1 MSANKIV
8 TSKFIKSVTKGRK
21 TIAADHATEIDTW
34 DRTFLA
40 KKCIRGLHKG
50 SREGREHPST
60 SDGKDHF
67 TTVYRDA
74 DDNHITARHV
84 YR

>member
-1 MSANKIV
+1 MAVLDDRPSEL
-8 TSKFIKSVTKGRK
+8 
-21 TIAADHATEIDTW
+21 TIT
-34 DRTFLA
+34 L
-40 KKCIRGLHKG
+40 K
-50 SREGREHPST
+50 EHPST

>member
-1 MSANKIV
+1 ML
-8 TSKFIKSVTKGRK
+8 SKLSWRGCRSCMAVLDDRPSEL
-21 TIAADHATEIDTW
+21 TIT
-34 DRTFLA
+34 L
-40 KKCIRGLHKG
+40 K
-50 SREGREHPST
+50 EHPST

>member
-21 TIAADHATEIDTW
+21 TIAADHATKIDTW

-40 KKCIRGLHKG
+40 KKPSELTITLK
-50 SREGREHPST
+50 EHPST